1 MGVWHDGM
9 KVGIEQVDDDHRGLF
24 AILRELDLA
33 IRAGSAVGTD
43 VLGDILGRMDSYARE
58 HFAREEEIQREVGY
72 EGYEENRRQ
81 HAELIR
87 TLDAFIA
94 RFRTEPMDDPR
105 VTAETIRSF
114 LMVWISEHIIKV
126 DRKMRGRIL
135 PWCG

>member
-1 MGVWHDGM
+1 M
-9 KVGIEQVDDDHRGLF
+9 KIGIDQIDDDHRGLF

-33 IRAGSAVGTD
+33 IRAGSDVGTD
-43 VLGDILGRMDSYARE
+43 VLGDILGRMEVYARE

-81 HAELIR
+81 HIELLR

-94 RFRTEPMDDPR
+94 RFRTDPMGDPR

>member
-1 MGVWHDGM
+1 M
-9 KVGIEQVDDDHRGLF
+9 KVGIEQIDDDHRGLF

-33 IRAGSAVGTD
+33 IHAGTEVGAG
-43 VLGDILGRMDSYARE
+43 VLGDILTRMERYATE

-72 EGYEENRRQ
+72 DGYEENRR
-81 HAELIR
+81 HHIELLR
-87 TLDAFIA
+87 TLNAFIQ
-94 RFRTEPMDDPR
+94 RFQTEQTDDPR

-114 LMVWISEHIIKV
+114 LMVWISEHIVKV

>member
-1 MGVWHDGM
+1 M
-9 KVGIEQVDDDHRGLF
+9 KVGIEQIDDDHRGLF
-24 AILRELDLA
+24 AILHELDIA
-33 IRAGSAVGTD
+33 THSGTAVGAEL
-43 VLGDILGRMDSYARE
+43 LGDILSRMDAYARS

-81 HAELIR
+81 HAELLR
-87 TLDAFIA
+87 TLDAFIQ
-94 RFRTEPMDDPR
+94 RFNAEQEGDPR

-114 LMVWISEHIIKV
+114 LLVWISEHIIKI